1 MPSANTATGTQRTG
15 HTKRRSKQGSSGDGL
30 GSRSNSQRNGQDED
44 PSQVERDQYGFRKGN
59 QYLSLEDIHRFE
71 NDYEQTVQ
79 RRREKWAN
87 LLKDCEEGQLPPLS
101 SKVKRFIRKG
111 IPAHI
116 RGQCW
121 LHYSGAAD
129 TMKRNQGRYHQLV
142 ALSSDRKYREYRDL
156 IERDLHRTFPENIQF
171 TAAATRTPSNIT
183 SRFRQL
189 PASSSVPVLQQ
200 LRRVL
205 TAFAVRCPSVGYCQ
219 SLNYV
224 AGLLLLFMSEEEA
237 FWMLCTVV
245 EQIMPEGM
253 YGVKMEGVTVD
264 QEVLMQL
271 LEERMPSIYYRM
283 NRDEDEVGAP
293 PVTFVTSHWFL
304 TLFVDVLPVESNL
317 RVWDC
322 LFLEGSEVL
331 FRVALTL
338 FKMHEQ
344 QICNIDDSL
353 ELFQYLQNMPKRM
366 VDCHILMENCFR
378 KYASLSHV
386 SAKELERRRKV
397 ARDMTRRRVSNA
409 TNVPETI
416 PKRNNNG
423 HDFGSFFRN

>member
-1 MPSANTATGTQRTG
+1 MLTRSRSEGAGRFRLRSSRSQTDLRTVYGPQANKPIRVPSANVVTGSRRSGQS
-15 HTKRRSKQGSSGDGL
+15 KRRSKQGASSGSIG
-30 GSRSNSQRNGQDED
+30 GRPEAQTNGNDDD
-44 PSQVERDQYGFRKGN
+44 PAEVERDQYGFRKGN
-59 QYLSLEDIHRFE
+59 QYLSLEDIHKFE
-71 NDYEQTVQ
+71 AQYEQVLQ
-79 RRREKWAN
+79 RRQEKWTA
-87 LLKDCEEGQLPPLS
+87 LLREYENGQLPPLS

-111 IPAHI
+111 VPANI

-129 TMKRNQGRYHQLV
+129 LMKRNQGRYHQLV
-142 ALSSDRKYREYRDL
+142 ALSADRKYRECRDL
-156 IERDLHRTFPENIQF
+156 IERDLHRTFPENIRF
-171 TAAATRTPSNIT
+171 TSTAVKAPSSNGT
-183 SRFRQL
+183 S
-189 PASSSVPVLQQ
+189 STVPILQQ

-224 AGLLLLFMSEEEA
+224 AGLFLLFMSEEEA

-264 QEVLMQL
+264 QDVLMQL
-271 LEERMPSIYYRM
+271 LEDRMPSIYYRL
-283 NRDEDEVGAP
+283 NRDEEEVGAP
-293 PVTFVTSHWFL
+293 PITFVTSHWFL
-304 TLFVDVLPVESNL
+304 TLFVDVLPVECNL

-344 QICNIDDSL
+344 QICSIDDSL

-366 VDCHILMENCFR
+366 VDCHSLME
-378 KYASLSHV
+378 V
-386 SAKELERRRKV
+386 I
-397 ARDMTRRRVSNA
+397 DMNIIA
-409 TNVPETI
+409 T
-416 PKRNNNG
+416 
-423 HDFGSFFRN
+423 